1 MWPTKTSGM
10 RPAMVGTVKANTP
23 AQRSHADKGEPSTS
37 KIRSGTSCALASPF
51 ASPRLKKSNRDPTL
65 AISAAEARPHHVF
78 AHIEVLESHANEEL
92 WEGVCYASLP
102 LPFGKPFDSPRG
114 EDFFPTIVEALG
126 MRDHTKDEST
136 EDAVLAACHA
146 TQWYYFALRCT
157 EPGQRHQKLAVIK
170 ARSPVPCLALII
182 KMLGLGTA
190 MSQISHGTTFAPIVL
205 LGASIDSH
213 NDDLHE
219 GAAIARR
226 LWRAGL
232 SRGGA
237 VLRGSDHAADGAPQ
251 GLQGFTWM
259 SIPDEAVLNGLWT
272 ATFLHPSSRHLALMR
287 TLRTAARVAAPLLSL
302 HREAIERSYA
312 PSGAGYK
319 RAREEFESHRV
330 C

>member
-1 MWPTKTSGM
+1 
-10 RPAMVGTVKANTP
+10 MVGTVKANTP

-51 ASPRLKKSNRDPTL
+51 ASPRLKKSNGDPAL

-182 KMLGLGTA
+182 KMLRTEV
-190 MSQISHGTTFAPIVL
+190 SQVSHGATFAPIVL
-205 LGASIDSH
+205 LGASIDPR

-226 LWRAGL
+226 LWHAGL
-232 SRGGA
+232 SRGGT
-237 VLRGSDHAADGAPQ
+237 VLREPDQ
-251 GLQGFTWM
+251 GPQGFTWM
-259 SIPDEAVLNGLWT
+259 RVPDEAAMNGLWT
-272 ATFLHPSSRHLALMR
+272 ATFLHPPSRHLALMR
-287 TLRTAARVAAPLLSL
+287 TLRTVARVAAPLLSL

-319 RAREEFESHRV
+319 RAREEFESFRV

>member
-1 MWPTKTSGM
+1 MTMPLAG
-10 RPAMVGTVKANTP
+10 PP
-23 AQRSHADKGEPSTS
+23 QRSHADKGDPSAS
-37 KIRSGTSCALASPF
+37 KLHSGTSCALASPF
-51 ASPRLKKSNRDPTL
+51 ASPCLKKSNGDPAL
-65 AISAAEARPHHVF
+65 AISAAEATPQHVF

-102 LPFGKPFDSPRG
+102 LPFGKPFDSHKA
-114 EDFFPTIVEALG
+114 EEFFPTICEALG
-126 MRDHTKDEST
+126 MRDHAKDESK
-136 EDAVLAACHA
+136 EDAALAACHA
-146 TQWYYFALRCT
+146 TQWYYFAIRCT
-157 EPGQRHQKLAVIK
+157 EPGQHHQKLAVIK

-182 KMLGLGTA
+182 KMLSLGA
-190 MSQISHGTTFAPIVL
+190 EVSQISHGATFAPIVL
-205 LGASIDSH
+205 LGASIDSR

-226 LWRAGL
+226 LWHAGL
-232 SRGGA
+232 SRGGT
-237 VLRGSDHAADGAPQ
+237 VLREPDHAADGAPQ

-259 SIPDEAVLNGLWT
+259 RMPDEAAMDGLWM

-287 TLRTAARVAAPLLSL
+287 TLRTAARIAAPLLSL